1 MRRAHTG
8 GFTLVEVLVALV
20 IVAIGMAAVLS
31 TLTSSASTIVFLRDH
46 TFAQWVALNR
56 IATVRLSGNQ
66 PQTGHA
72 DGDVEFAGRSWH
84 YRQEVI
90 TTDVQGVVRID
101 VSVRPKEVQ
110 AGDNEAWTATVS
122 GIYGAAVG
130 RADGYSPNWGAQAPP
145 YAQNPLGAPNANPQ
159 GLNAPAMQVAPPSST
174 GSDSLGS
181 DLSPDN
187 PTPPAPD
194 PQQQQ

>member
-1 MRRAHTG
+1 VKRTHAG

-20 IVAIGMAAVLS
+20 IVAVGMAAVLS
-31 TLTSSASTIVFLRDH
+31 TLTSSATMIVFLRDH

-56 IATVRLSGNQ
+56 IATVRLSGTQ
-66 PQTGHA
+66 PQTGHS
-72 DGDVEFAGRSWH
+72 DGDVNFAGRGWH

-122 GIYGAAVG
+122 GIYGTAVG
-130 RADGYSPNWGAQAPP
+130 RPDGYSPNWGAQSPP
-145 YAQNPLGAPNANPQ
+145 YAQNPAALPNANPQ
-159 GLNAPAMQVAPPSST
+159 GLNQPAMQLAPPSSS

-187 PTPPAPD
+187 PTPPATD

>member
-1 MRRAHTG
+1 VRHSRA

-56 IATVRLSGNQ
+56 IATVRLSGNA
-66 PQTGHA
+66 PQAGHS
-72 DGDVEFAGRSWH
+72 DGDVQFAGRSWH
-84 YRQEVI
+84 YRQEVVS
-90 TTDVQGVVRID
+90 TDVSGVVRLD

-110 AGDNEAWTATVS
+110 AGDDEAWTATVS
-122 GIYGAAVG
+122 GIFGSAVG
-130 RADGYSPNWGAQAPP
+130 RADGYSPNWGAQAPA
-145 YAQNPLGAPNANPQ
+145 YAQNPNNLPNANPQ
-159 GLNAPAMQVAPPSST
+159 GLTAAPVMQVAPQTSP

-181 DLSPDN
+181 DLQDN
-187 PTPPAPD
+187 SQPPPPD